1 MAERRMFAKKVSDSD
16 AFIKLSSAAQALY
29 FHLCQGADDD
39 GFNNQVNNA
48 LFKAHA
54 TVKHVTE
61 LVKGQLIIQFESGV
75 IAVRHWRAHN
85 ALRKDRYVPT
95 DFQKEMSLITL
106 TDSGVY
112 EVLCSE
118 KELAPSGCQM
128 VAERLPSGCQMVAL
142 GKDSIGKYSKDNV
155 VVKDSAPAR
164 VENNN
169 NDIPSK
175 SEIYDFFKAQNEP
188 KEADMFIA
196 YNGAFSWEKA
206 KLYGW
211 KRIAML
217 WIARK
222 KDKDKDNDKEASK
235 KSASSIASFLFNKN
249 DKAYTPEQI
258 NEFFTGF
265 NPDEV

>member
-54 TVKHVTE
+54 TIKHVDE

-118 KELAPSGCQM
+118 KEPAPSGCQV

-142 GKDSIGKYSKDNV
+142 GKDSIGKVSIDSRSKKERGANSFDRIIEDYCTTV
-155 VVKDSAPAR
+155 PRSQEKVKALL
-164 VENNN
+164 
-169 NDIPSK
+169 
-175 SEIYDFFKAQNEP
+175 
-188 KEADMFIA
+188 KE
-196 YNGAFSWEKA
+196 WLKVRKA
-206 KLYGW
+206 KRAAMTDKSIELNLQKLSSVADESNMSIDEYLEEVIMRGW
-211 KRIAML
+211 QAFYPISR
-217 WIARK
+217 
-222 KDKDKDNDKEASK
+222 
-235 KSASSIASFLFNKN
+235 
-249 DKAYTPEQI
+249 DKAGTRSTSNQFLDIAKEE
-258 NEFFTGF
+258 NLF
-265 NPDEV
+265 